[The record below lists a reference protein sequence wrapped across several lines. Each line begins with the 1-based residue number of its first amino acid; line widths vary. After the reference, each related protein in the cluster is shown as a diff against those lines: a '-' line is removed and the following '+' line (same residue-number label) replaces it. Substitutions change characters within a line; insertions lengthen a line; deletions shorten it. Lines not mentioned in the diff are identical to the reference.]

1 MQAVQAAQVAN
12 DTRDTEVTV
21 RLGLH
26 EAHIQLWRLGFRFLP
41 EWWVQDDQ
49 HAHDVLHFEN
59 TQDFQGTQNSIKMM
73 ILILS
78 QLWNGFHWLLL
89 NQISQ
94 PSNYK
99 TQQVKGKLLKI
110 HMCGSLVCSSTT
122 REGQSSV
129 FRGSDRGGWPRQPG
143 SIILIM
149 PALFQYFSSCWGP
162 KKELDFEQLTVRV
175 KSDISSQ

>member
-1 MQAVQAAQVAN
+1 
-12 DTRDTEVTV
+12 
-21 RLGLH
+21 
-26 EAHIQLWRLGFRFLP
+26 
-41 EWWVQDDQ
+41 
-49 HAHDVLHFEN
+49 
-59 TQDFQGTQNSIKMM
+59 
-73 ILILS
+73 
-78 QLWNGFHWLLL
+78 
-89 NQISQ
+89 
-94 PSNYK
+94 
-99 TQQVKGKLLKI
+99 
-110 HMCGSLVCSSTT
+110 MCGSLVCSSAT